1 MFSCM
6 QEVQYIIIFA
16 EQKKKNACTKFIS
29 DKETELIKDLQMLN
43 AGTFFGDV

>member
-29 DKETELIKDLQMLN
+29 DKELIKDLQMLN
-43 AGTFFGDV
+43 AGTFFGYV